1 MSMLDFIGE
10 LGRAE
15 KIHKKPHIPR
25 DKAYN
30 AIASYCPDV
39 NYDDIQLLIDETVFG
54 NAKVGII
61 ITENEIC
68 GKENF
73 CDPFRYALLKVS
85 SLFVKKSLMTSTL
98 YINERQV
105 IKLTQPSGGTLV
117 HLFDRVEQY
126 LRQAKNAA
134 KPDPIVTPA
143 ALPAYEAAEISPP
156 PKSASQN
163 APGAAERIEPS
174 PQPRGRLPEQT
185 EATVGLES
193 TDTVIDQPAASASV
207 DEEKSSSRFR
217 RWPKDNLIT
226 SIQTDKNVS
235 AVFNFIGDVLSDNKS
250 SKSAALRREVQGFLA
265 KTVLRLRKE
274 YIDRNHVIGLMNDVA
289 TMEFLIYSIA
299 YLQLELANR
308 RVDPRLIT
316 YTLSEGVQAF
326 LSLDNSTSSRNLLAK
341 LLHLADAMGNNLD
354 QLTFAFYMRV
364 LMSNMKGELADDEL
378 EMRQLRTLASF
389 NKELPLQEALEK
401 IIQEFVVSAV
411 DEIGDISGNRQIS
424 YDARRCADSV
434 IDLF

>member
-1 MSMLDFIGE
+1 MSMLEFIGE

-15 KIHKKPHIPR
+15 KIHKKPNIPR

-39 NYDDIQLLIDETVFG
+39 SYDSIQFLIDETVFG
-54 NAKVGII
+54 NAKIGVI
-61 ITENEIC
+61 ITASEIY

-73 CDPFRYALLKVS
+73 CDPFRYSLSKIS

-105 IKLTQPSGGTLV
+105 IKLTQPTGAALV
-117 HLFDRVEQY
+117 HLFDRIEQY
-126 LRQAKNAA
+126 LQRAKQAA
-134 KPDPIVTPA
+134 KSETTVTPA
-143 ALPAYEAAEISPP
+143 ALPADEPAGVSAVPQSIS
-156 PKSASQN
+156 QHVQGN
-163 APGAAERIEPS
+163 AERIEPIPH
-174 PQPRGRLPEQT
+174 PQVRLHE
-185 EATVGLES
+185 EAETIAPVEGEE
-193 TDTVIDQPAASASV
+193 IPATTAPV
-207 DEEKSSSRFR
+207 EKRNISSRFR

-226 SIQTDKNVS
+226 SIQTDRHVG

-250 SKSAALRREVQGFLA
+250 SKSSTLRREVQGFFA

-274 YIDRNHVIGLMNDVA
+274 YVDRNQVIGLMNDVA

-299 YLQLELANR
+299 YLRLELLNR
-308 RVDPRLIT
+308 HVDPRLIT

-326 LSLDNSTSSRNLLAK
+326 LSLDNSTNSRNLLAK
-341 LLHLADAMGNNLD
+341 LLHLAETMGDNID

-378 EMRQLRTLASF
+378 EMRQLRTLASL
-389 NKELPLQEALEK
+389 NKELPLEEALEK
-401 IIQEFVVSAV
+401 IVLEFVGAAV
-411 DEIGDISGNRQIS
+411 DEMGDVNDNRQFS
-424 YDARRCADSV
+424 YDVRRCVDNV